1 MTCWCWSST
10 QLAWSAFGLI
20 DTTSNNRLHLRHFT
34 QAKTPPAAVLLK
46 KAAKLDK
53 GSGEPNKVKVGKVTE
68 NDLRNIAE
76 TKMEDLNANTIEAAV
91 EMIRGTARSM
101 GLEVL

>member
-1 MTCWCWSST
+1 M
-10 QLAWSAFGLI
+10 
-20 DTTSNNRLHLRHFT
+20 
-34 QAKTPPAAVLLK
+34 K